1 LKKQNE
7 SISLLAKEN
16 NSLKRKY
23 LEMKEEIN
31 RLEMERKVILTDK
44 LRCEVN
50 WHKEIQEKEQIKKEL
65 DYLRE
70 MAKNGQIFNYTERS
84 KTNSFHDEGQTLQKP
99 SDNREGSRS
108 PNRTF
113 YI

>member
-1 LKKQNE
+1 
-7 SISLLAKEN
+7 
-16 NSLKRKY
+16 
-23 LEMKEEIN
+23 MKEEIN

-70 MAKNGQIFNYTERS
+70 MAKNGQTFNYTERS